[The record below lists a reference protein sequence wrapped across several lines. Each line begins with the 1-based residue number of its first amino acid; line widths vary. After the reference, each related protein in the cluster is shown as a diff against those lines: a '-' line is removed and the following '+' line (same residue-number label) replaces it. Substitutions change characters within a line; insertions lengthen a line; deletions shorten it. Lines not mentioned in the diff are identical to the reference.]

1 MSKGILKATVL
12 AYLMDIGNGSL
23 PILEG
28 KTTKSTTRYVAG
40 LGSEVTGRSGVV
52 LEAGTKKEVGVT
64 NFETGDVLPAGVH
77 LLVTGIRI
85 LFDTTAAVTAKT
97 AVWKSDAPAPWMN
110 GELII
115 SQDGAGR
122 LLESSISD
130 LTNFKAS
137 ASNDDDFR
145 DIIPFMLRPEINF
158 LIQANLAGA
167 GGGNEAYKIEFRG
180 ILFKDAS
187 KN

>member
-1 MSKGILKATVL
+1 MRSNKATVL
-12 AYLMDIGNGSL
+12 AFLSDIGNGSL

-28 KTTKSTTRYVAG
+28 KTTKSTTRYIAG
-40 LGSEVTGRSGVV
+40 VGSEVTAKSGVV
-52 LEAGTKKEVGVT
+52 LEAGTKKEVGIT

-77 LLVTGIRI
+77 FLVTEARI
-85 LFDTTAAVTAKT
+85 LFDTTADVTPKT
-97 AVWKSDAPAPWMN
+97 AVWKGTAPAPWMN
-110 GELII
+110 GELIV

-122 LLESSISD
+122 LFETSISD
-130 LTNFKAS
+130 LTNSKAS

-145 DIIPFMLRPEINF
+145 EIIPFMLRPEINF
-158 LIQANLAGA
+158 SIQANLAGA
-167 GGGNEAYKIEFRG
+167 GGNEAYKVEFRG